1 MKARCVNV
9 SEMNSKVF
17 KTARRSWRG
26 ILSIRNAS
34 RSIAGKLMVVMLV
47 TTTIALASAGAALMY
62 TDLRDNRAAWA
73 EDLRTEAG
81 ILALSLTT
89 ALSFNDHDFAER
101 TLDALQARE
110 AIRSAALYAADGN
123 RFAEYTRAGQP
134 LPPATVPELLP
145 GDGVHIDGERVLVT
159 KTVAQGGEVLGTI
172 YLRAEYDVQGRV
184 FAYLKVLGA
193 VMIVGL
199 IAALLAASWLHR
211 VVSRPMESM
220 ANVARAIVEKRGYS
234 FRAEK
239 MTDDE
244 VGVVIDAFNKMLDE
258 VQAHA
263 RALENSEKLYR
274 AIGESIN
281 YGVWVTD
288 AEGRC
293 MYASDSFLKLI
304 GLTMQQAADDG
315 WGSVLHPDDIEDT
328 MAAWKETARTGSMW
342 YREHRMMG
350 VDGKYHSILAQ
361 GVPIRDE
368 TGRIQRWAGI
378 NLDISRLKNTERAL
392 LEADR
397 RKDEFLAT
405 LAHELRN
412 PLAPIR
418 NAVRIL
424 DSDAADDR
432 QRKWGRE
439 VIARQVQRM
448 SLLLDDLLDVSR
460 ITRGQLEL
468 KKDYVDLK
476 SVVGIAVETARPLLD
491 SKQHQ
496 LTVNLPAGNVKLE
509 ADPLRLSQVIGNLLT
524 NAAKYTDPQG
534 KITLHARIENAE
546 LVISI
551 RDTGIGLTAESLP
564 GLFTMFSQ
572 VNSAIDRA
580 EGGLGI
586 GLALVKGLVAL
597 HGGRVEVRSE
607 GLGRGSE
614 FLVHLPHKVLAPANA
629 VVAEDNHGAANASAV
644 RRGRILVADDNRD
657 AAESLALVLRF
668 SGYQVSI
675 AFGGAEALEVAS
687 RDRPCAAIIDIGMP
701 GMSGHE
707 VARRMRLEA
716 WGRNAILIALTGWG
730 QEQDKQAAKA
740 AGFDEHLTKPVD
752 PDDVER
758 ILADLLNDAP
768 ERRAGGLTDSMRN
781 A

>member
-1 MKARCVNV
+1 
-9 SEMNSKVF
+9 
-17 KTARRSWRG
+17 
-26 ILSIRNAS
+26 
-34 RSIAGKLMVVMLV
+34 MVVMLV
-47 TTTIALASAGAALMY
+47 TTTIALASAGAALLY

-73 EDLRTEAG
+73 DDLRTEAD
-81 ILALSLTT
+81 ILALTVTT
-89 ALSFNDHDFAER
+89 ALSFNDREFAHR
-101 TLDALQARE
+101 SLNALQART
-110 AIRSAALYAADGN
+110 AIHTAALYMEDGSL
-123 RFAEYTRAGQP
+123 FAEYTREGR
-134 LPPATVPELLP
+134 PPPPSTVPTTQA
-145 GDGVHIDGERVLVT
+145 GDGVNIEGERVLV
-159 KTVAQGGEVLGTI
+159 KRTVAQGGEVLGTI
-172 YLRAEYDVQGRV
+172 YLRAEYDVRGRV
-184 FAYLKVLGA
+184 IAYLRVLGA
-193 VMIVGL
+193 VMIIGL

-211 VVSRPMESM
+211 VVTRPMESM
-220 ANVARAIVEKRGYS
+220 ATVAQAIIEKRDYS

-258 VQAHA
+258 VQSHA
-263 RALENSEKLYR
+263 RALETSEKLYR

-281 YGVWVTD
+281 YGVWVCD
-288 AEGRC
+288 AEGRNI
-293 MYASDSFLKLI
+293 YTSDSLLRLIGQTQEQASDF
-304 GLTMQQAADDG
+304 G
-315 WGSVLHPDDIEDT
+315 WGAILHPDDVEET
-328 MAAWKETARTGSMW
+328 MAAWKECARTGTNW
-342 YREHRMMG
+342 YREHRMLG

-361 GVPIRDE
+361 GLPIRDA
-368 TGRIQRWAGI
+368 TGKVQRWAGI
-378 NLDISRLKNTERAL
+378 NLDINRLKNTEHAL

-424 DSDAADDR
+424 ESDAADER
-432 QRKWGRE
+432 QRKWGSE

-468 KKDYVDLK
+468 KKDFVDLK
-476 SVVGIAVETARPLLD
+476 SVIGIAVETARPLLD

-509 ADPLRLSQVIGNLLT
+509 ADPLRLSQVIANLLT

-534 KITLHARIENAE
+534 KIVLHARIENAE

-551 RDTGIGLTAESLP
+551 RDSGIGLTPESLP

-586 GLALVKGLVAL
+586 GLALVKGLVVL

-614 FLVHLPHKVLAPANA
+614 FIVHLPHKVLAPANA
-629 VVAEDNHGAANASAV
+629 VAAEENSGAANASVV

-668 SGYQVSI
+668 SGYEVSI
-675 AFGGAEALEVAS
+675 AFGGVEALEIAG
-687 RDRPCAAIIDIGMP
+687 RDRPRAAIIDIGMP

-716 WGRNAILIALTGWG
+716 WGRNAVLIALTGWG

-758 ILADLLNDAP
+758 ILDGLLRDAP
-768 ERRAGGLTDSMRN
+768 EEPGKGGVADSARN

>member
-1 MKARCVNV
+1 MD
-9 SEMNSKVF
+9 SKVF
-17 KTARRSWRG
+17 KADRRPWRSVLSIANARRS
-26 ILSIRNAS
+26 LS
-34 RSIAGKLMVVMLV
+34 GKLMVVMLV
-47 TTTIALASAGAALMY
+47 TTAIALASAGAALMY
-62 TDLRDNRAAWA
+62 NDLRDNRAAWA
-73 EDLRTEAG
+73 EDLRTEAA
-81 ILALSLTT
+81 ILALGVTP
-89 ALSFNDHDFAER
+89 ALSFNDREYAQR
-101 TLDALQARE
+101 SLDALQARE
-110 AIRSAALYAADGN
+110 SIHAAALYAADGSV
-123 RFAEYTRAGQP
+123 FAQYSRDGQP
-134 LPPATVPELLP
+134 DPPAMLPRLP
-145 GDGVHIDGERVLVT
+145 GNNGLHIDGERVLVT
-159 KTVAQGGEVLGTI
+159 KPVIQGSEVLGTI
-172 YLRAEYDVQGRV
+172 YLRAQYDLTGRV
-184 FAYLKVLGA
+184 RAYLNVLGA
-193 VMIVGL
+193 VMIIGL
-199 IAALLAASWLHR
+199 IAALLASSWLHR
-211 VVSRPMESM
+211 VVTRPMESM
-220 ANVARAIVEKRGYS
+220 AAVAQAIIEQRDYS

-239 MTDDE
+239 TTDDE

-258 VQAHA
+258 VQSHA
-263 RALENSEKLYR
+263 RALETSEKLYR

-281 YGVWVTD
+281 YGVWVCD
-288 AEGRC
+288 AEGRNI
-293 MYASDSFLKLI
+293 YTSDSLLRLI
-304 GLTMQQAADDG
+304 GMSQEQASNFG
-315 WGSVLHPDDIEDT
+315 WGNILHPDDVEET
-328 MAAWKETARTGSMW
+328 MAAWTECARTGNNW
-342 YREHRMMG
+342 YREHRMLG

-361 GVPIRDE
+361 GLPIRDAA
-368 TGRIQRWAGI
+368 GRVQRWAGI

-424 DSDAADDR
+424 DSDAADER

-491 SKQHQ
+491 AKQHK
-496 LTVNLPAGNVKLE
+496 LVVSLPPENIKLE

-524 NAAKYTDPQG
+524 NAAKYTDPEGQ
-534 KITLHARIENAE
+534 IALQARVENAE
-546 LVISI
+546 LVIGI
-551 RDTGIGLTAESLP
+551 RDNGIGLTQESLP

-614 FLVHLPHKVLAPANA
+614 FIVHLPHRMLAPAHAVAHEENA
-629 VVAEDNHGAANASAV
+629 GAANASVV

-668 SGYQVSI
+668 SGYEVSI
-675 AFGGAEALEVAS
+675 AFSGTEALEIAE
-687 RDRPCAAIIDIGMP
+687 RDRPRAAIIDIGMP

-716 WGRNAILIALTGWG
+716 WGRNAALIALTGWG

-740 AGFDEHLTKPVD
+740 AGFDAHLTKPVD

-758 ILADLLNDAP
+758 ALDDLLGDAP
-768 ERRAGGLTDSMRN
+768 DEPGAEGVADSARK

>member
-1 MKARCVNV
+1 
-9 SEMNSKVF
+9 
-17 KTARRSWRG
+17 
-26 ILSIRNAS
+26 
-34 RSIAGKLMVVMLV
+34 MVVMLV
-47 TTTIALASAGAALMY
+47 TTAIALTSAGAALLY

-73 EDLRTEAG
+73 EDLRTEAA
-81 ILALSLTT
+81 ILALGVTP
-89 ALSFNDHDFAER
+89 ALSFDDRGLAQR
-101 TLDALQARE
+101 SLDALQARE
-110 AIRSAALYAADGN
+110 SIHAAALYAADGT
-123 RFAEYTRAGQP
+123 RYVQYVRAGQP
-134 LPPATVPELLP
+134 APPLTRPQMP
-145 GDGVHIDGERVLVT
+145 GGASLHIDGERVLVMRP
-159 KTVAQGGEVLGTI
+159 VIQGGEILGTI
-172 YLRAEYDVQGRV
+172 YLRAQYDVEGRV
-184 FAYLKVLGA
+184 HAYLNVLGA
-193 VMIVGL
+193 VMIIGL
-199 IAALLAASWLHR
+199 IAALLASSWLHK

-220 ANVARAIVEKRGYS
+220 ARVAQAIVEKRDYS

-239 MTDDE
+239 TTDDE
-244 VGVVIDAFNKMLDE
+244 IGVVIDAFNNMLDE
-258 VQAHA
+258 VQSHA
-263 RALENSEKLYR
+263 RALETSEKLYR

-288 AEGRC
+288 ADGRAI
-293 MYASDSFLKLI
+293 YVSDSFLRLV
-304 GLTMQQAADDG
+304 GLTMQQAANDG
-315 WGSVLHPDDIEDT
+315 WGSVLHPDDIEET
-328 MAAWKETARTGSMW
+328 MTAWKECAQLGTNW

-361 GVPIRDE
+361 GLPIRDAD
-368 TGRIQRWAGI
+368 GKIQRWAGI

-439 VIARQVQRM
+439 VIARQVERM

-476 SVVGIAVETARPLLD
+476 SVIGIAVETARPLLD
-491 SKQHQ
+491 AKQHQ
-496 LTVNLPAGNVKLE
+496 ITVTLPPENIKLE

-534 KITLHARIENAE
+534 QIALWARHENAE
-546 LVISI
+546 LVIGI
-551 RDTGIGLTAESLP
+551 RDSGIGLTQESLP

-614 FLVHLPHKVLAPANA
+614 FIVHLPHRVLAPANSLLRE
-629 VVAEDNHGAANASAV
+629 EDNGAANASVV

-668 SGYQVSI
+668 SGYEVSI
-675 AFGGAEALEVAS
+675 AFSGIEALEIAQ
-687 RDRPCAAIIDIGMP
+687 RDRPRAAIIDIGMP

-716 WGRNAILIALTGWG
+716 WGRNAVLIALTGWG

-740 AGFDEHLTKPVD
+740 AGFNEHLTKPVD

-758 ILADLLNDAP
+758 VLDELLRDAKVEPGAEGVAD
-768 ERRAGGLTDSMRN
+768 SVRN

>member
-1 MKARCVNV
+1 MK
-9 SEMNSKVF
+9 SKDF
-17 KTARRSWRG
+17 KGGRRPWRALLSIRDARRS
-26 ILSIRNAS
+26 L
-34 RSIAGKLMVVMLV
+34 AGKLMLVMLL
-47 TTTIALASAGAALMY
+47 TTAIALASAGAALMY

-73 EDLRTEAG
+73 EDLRTEAS
-81 ILALSLTT
+81 ILALSVTP
-89 ALSFNDHDFAER
+89 ALSFNDRDLAQR
-101 TLDALQARE
+101 NLSALQARE
-110 AIRSAALYAADGN
+110 SIHAAALYSADGSQ
-123 RFAEYTRAGQP
+123 FAEYTRTNFPA
-134 LPPATVPELLP
+134 PPARLPRLLP

-159 KTVAQGGEVLGTI
+159 KLVFLGGERLGTI
-172 YLRAEYDVQGRV
+172 YLRAEYDVKGRV
-184 FAYLKVLGA
+184 SAYLKVLGA
-193 VMIVGL
+193 VMVVGL
-199 IAALLAASWLHR
+199 IAALLAATWLQR

-220 ANVARAIVEKRGYS
+220 ATVAQAIVEKRDYS

-244 VGVVIDAFNKMLDE
+244 VGLVIDAFNKMLDE
-258 VQAHA
+258 VQSHA
-263 RALENSEKLYR
+263 RALETSEKLYR

-281 YGVWVTD
+281 YGVWVCD
-288 AEGRC
+288 AEGRNIYC
-293 MYASDSFLKLI
+293 SDSMLRLV
-304 GLTMQQAADDG
+304 GQTQEQASNFG
-315 WGSVLHPDDIEDT
+315 WGDILHPDDIAET
-328 MAAWKETARTGSMW
+328 MAAWKECARSGSNW
-342 YREHRMMG
+342 YREHRMLG
-350 VDGKYHSILAQ
+350 VDGKYHAILAQ
-361 GVPIRDE
+361 GLPIRDAA
-368 TGRIQRWAGI
+368 GRVQRWAGI

-468 KKDYVDLK
+468 RKDYVDLK

-491 SKQHQ
+491 SKQHK
-496 LTVNLPAGNVKLE
+496 LTVTLPSETVKLE

-524 NAAKYTDPQG
+524 NAAKYTDPEG
-534 KITLHARIENAE
+534 EITLRAGLENAE
-546 LVISI
+546 LVIAI
-551 RDTGIGLTAESLP
+551 RDNGIGLTPESLP

-597 HGGRVEVRSE
+597 HGGRVEARSE

-614 FLVHLPHKVLAPANA
+614 FIVHLPHKVLAQSRRQQEEENT
-629 VVAEDNHGAANASAV
+629 GAANASRV

-668 SGYQVSI
+668 SGYDVSI
-675 AFGGAEALEVAS
+675 AFNGAEALEIAQ
-687 RDRPCAAIIDIGMP
+687 RDRPRAAIIDIGMP

-716 WGRNAILIALTGWG
+716 WGRNAVLVALTGWG

-752 PDDVER
+752 LDDVER
-758 ILADLLNDAP
+758 ILEDLLSGAP
-768 ERRAGGLTDSMRN
+768 EEPGAGGVADSARN

>member
-1 MKARCVNV
+1 
-9 SEMNSKVF
+9 
-17 KTARRSWRG
+17 
-26 ILSIRNAS
+26 
-34 RSIAGKLMVVMLV
+34 MVVIL
-47 TTTIALASAGAALMY
+47 TTTAIALMAAGAALLFI
-62 TDLRDNRAAWA
+62 DLRDNRAAWA
-73 EDLRTEAG
+73 ADVGTEGA
-81 ILALSLTT
+81 ILSLAVQP
-89 ALSFNDHDFAER
+89 ALSFNDREGAER
-101 TLDALQARE
+101 NLNALQARS
-110 AIRSAALYAADGN
+110 AIHAAALYDASGAL
-123 RFAEYTRAGQP
+123 FAQYSRPGEV
-134 LPPATVPELLP
+134 PAPSRSPAMRT
-145 GDGVHIDGERVLVT
+145 GVHIDGERVEHLQPV
-159 KTVAQGGEVLGTI
+159 VRGGEVLGTI
-172 YLRAEYDVQGRV
+172 YIRAHYDLSGRV
-184 FAYLKVLGA
+184 SAYLSVLGS

-199 IAALLAASWLHR
+199 VAALLASGWLQR
-211 VVSRPMESM
+211 VVTRPMESM
-220 ANVARAIVEKRGYS
+220 ARVARQIVEQRDYS
-234 FRAEK
+234 FRATK
-239 MTDDE
+239 TTDDE
-244 VGVVIDAFNKMLDE
+244 IGFVIDAFNNMLDE
-258 VQAHA
+258 VESRS
-263 RALENSEKLYR
+263 RALETSEKLYR

-293 MYASDSFLKLI
+293 IYASESFLKLL
-304 GLTMQQAADDG
+304 GMTMAQAADDG

-328 MAAWKETARTGSMW
+328 MAAWKECARTGNNW
-342 YREHRMMG
+342 YREHRMLG
-350 VDGKYHSILAQ
+350 VDGRYHAILAQ
-361 GVPIRDE
+361 GVAIRDAE
-368 TGRIQRWAGI
+368 GRVQRWAGI

-418 NAVRIL
+418 KAVRIL

-439 VIARQVQRM
+439 VISRQVQRM

-476 SVVGIAVETARPLLD
+476 SVVNVAVETARPLLD
-491 SKQHQ
+491 AKRHQ
-496 LTVNLPAGNVKLE
+496 LIVNLPSDNVRLE

-524 NAAKYTDPQG
+524 NAAKYTDPEG
-534 KITLHARIENAE
+534 RIELDARLENAE
-546 LVISI
+546 LTIAI
-551 RDTGIGLTAESLP
+551 RDNGIGLTEEVMP

-614 FLVHLPHKVLAPANA
+614 FIVHLPHRVLAPASALAREENT
-629 VVAEDNHGAANASAV
+629 GAANASAV

-668 SGYQVSI
+668 SGYEVSI
-675 AFGGAEALEVAS
+675 AFGGAEALEIGE
-687 RDRPCAAIIDIGMP
+687 RDRPRAAIIDIGMP

-716 WGRNAILIALTGWG
+716 WGRNAVLIALTGWG

-752 PDDVER
+752 PDDVDR
-758 ILADLLNDAP
+758 VLDDLLHDAP
-768 ERRAGGLTDSMRN
+768 GEPGTGDATGSARN